1 MFLYLY
7 SFGMF
12 FAMDG
17 KSNSVFISHLKKKKK
32 KKKFILDYIIGIA
45 VTLTNIFSVFHIC
58 SKYSLVNRIQ
68 CC

>member
-17 KSNSVFISHLKKKKK
+17 KSNSVFISHFFLKNNF
-32 KKKFILDYIIGIA
+32 FILDYIIGIA
-45 VTLTNIFSVFHIC
+45 VTLTNIFFCLS
-58 SKYSLVNRIQ
+58 YL
-68 CC
+68 